1 MQSFANSP
9 KNIAS
14 FGESA
19 HYIDESRR
27 RIARGHRLN
36 YGVHHV
42 VSKTLGRIEQSLK
55 RLQDLDHQLR

>member
-1 MQSFANSP
+1 MQSFANSTN
-9 KNIAS
+9 NIPS

-36 YGVHHV
+36 YEIHHV
-42 VSKTLGRIEQSLK
+42 VSRTLERIEQSLK
-55 RLQDLDHQLR
+55 RLQDLDHQLP